1 MAISDGPHAYA
12 DNAACRWAVRAA
24 GPISLFIVSF
34 EIEEDYDA
42 VTVYA
47 GEDEGQ
53 PPLYTL
59 SGVLAPAL
67 LATNATSLTI
77 EFAADSDLRFAG
89 FVIELSTV
97 QPGGTWAPS
106 RAPSAA
112 PTWAPASGAI
122 CPLAWLPWATY
133 ATVTVAGRVDSIT
146 FACDV
151 GVSELCAGGTLEWS
165 CAEHCPVG
173 ATACHMMLG
182 SAGLTG
188 TIPSAIADLS
198 CASRLTYVYR
208 PPAAMSAVRRSAVTN
223 ADRHGDRNASTR
235 GTRVWAPQRE

>member
-24 GPISLFIVSF
+24 GPISLFIVSL
-34 EIEEDYDA
+34 ETEEDYDA

-59 SGVLAPAL
+59 SGVVAPAL
-67 LATNATSLTI
+67 LATNATFVTI
-77 EFAADSDLRFAG
+77 EFASDFILHFAG

-112 PTWAPASGAI
+112 PTWPAGSGALR
-122 CPLAWLPWATY
+122 PSWLPWA
-133 ATVTVAGRVDSIT
+133 A
-146 FACDV
+146 
-151 GVSELCAGGTLEWS
+151 
-165 CAEHCPVG
+165 
-173 ATACHMMLG
+173 
-182 SAGLTG
+182 TG
-188 TIPSAIADLS
+188 TGP
-198 CASRLTYVYR
+198 
-208 PPAAMSAVRRSAVTN
+208 
-223 ADRHGDRNASTR
+223 
-235 GTRVWAPQRE
+235 